1 MSDKDG
7 EPAES
12 CEQCGSPLENGV
24 CGSCGIG
31 FSEGTGP
38 VGAAPLD
45 RQELSSVLGRW
56 VGSRAHGSYSLSM
69 QQEERMARVR
79 KEIESL
85 VEQFNASPQTK
96 NSVKMSSER
105 NAVKLLPH
113 LGPTRAAIASVAQE
127 FLSLGRSLAEA
138 SLSISKVHPR
148 IGRLSSLVLEVYA
161 PEADGAVEVVVNGR
175 KRGFK
180 SYSEASYRRL
190 RIPVY
195 CWDSGA
201 VLELG
206 NAVLCAGCYP
216 TKRMKVTGP
225 SKFVLVLP
233 EKTFEL
239 FKILEEAK
247 LSGAI
252 PNGELVIDPINVVR
266 KYSIAKLPFTEK
278 LLRET
283 GHLNMV
289 NARYSAIL
297 RQRLRNGKG
306 RMPRKLAVE
315 ALIEACYRGVP
326 SSVCDL
332 VVKRYHLKPS
342 EVSSLLLLPELDAWE
357 RMDAVS

>member
-1 MSDKDG
+1 M
-7 EPAES
+7 
-12 CEQCGSPLENGV
+12 
-24 CGSCGIG
+24 
-31 FSEGTGP
+31 
-38 VGAAPLD
+38 
-45 RQELSSVLGRW
+45 
-56 VGSRAHGSYSLSM
+56 
-69 QQEERMARVR
+69 
-79 KEIESL
+79 
-85 VEQFNASPQTK
+85 
-96 NSVKMSSER
+96 
-105 NAVKLLPH
+105 
-113 LGPTRAAIASVAQE
+113 
-127 FLSLGRSLAEA
+127 
-138 SLSISKVHPR
+138 
-148 IGRLSSLVLEVYA
+148 
-161 PEADGAVEVVVNGR
+161 
-175 KRGFK
+175 
-180 SYSEASYRRL
+180 
-190 RIPVY
+190 
-195 CWDSGA
+195 
-201 VLELG
+201 ELG
-206 NAVLCAGCYP
+206 NAVVCAGRYP
-216 TKRMKVTGP
+216 AKRMRAVG
-225 SKFVLVLP
+225 SKFLLILP